1 MTISL
6 SNIVKSFD
14 GNIIFKNI
22 SCTIYD
28 GDKVGLIG
36 VNGVGKTTLIKILMG
51 EEEYDEGVVSITPSY
66 LKIAYLKQLCDIDEN
81 VTVSEKLNSFARA
94 MSTEGNSSNYGKRLR
109 EALINI
115 GFKERDLNKNI
126 GKLSGGEKTRLSL
139 CLVLSENPDVL
150 ILDEPTNHLDLEGI
164 KWLEKFLQ
172 SIDKT
177 LIIISHD
184 RLFLDNTVNK
194 IFHMKEDRIKEYRGN
209 YTDYKRQEEHIKN
222 TLKNTQAKQDREI
235 KKLESLLDERMDWY
249 NKAEESKKINYKR
262 FKGQNRH
269 YKQSSSKHMAVYR
282 SKAIR
287 LTKLKDNR
295 VEVPKDD
302 ECANFNTIGTT
313 LKEEVKVSK
322 YIIKVNRLKKTFGN
336 KVIFNNVAF
345 HVKGRDKIAL
355 MGNNGSGKTTLLKI
369 LLGIEK
375 EDSGTVSLNPSLKIA
390 YFAQEL
396 DNLNLD
402 NNLVEEIRSCGLD
415 KEESMKVLG
424 NFLFKGEDLFRKIE
438 TLSMGEK
445 CRVAF
450 AKLLTKDFNMFIL
463 DEPTNHMDIASK
475 ENIEKALREYEGT
488 IIFVSHDR
496 YFVKT
501 IATRIFSIENQDIK
515 VYEGDYEYYLYKK
528 EEEKLKSKVGISYI
542 NVKDEIIRLECEM
555 AYLTSKL
562 KNKHVDINF
571 NGEDENVERFFY
583 LSQKLREYKSQII
596 G

>member
-6 SNIVKSFD
+6 NNIVKSFD
-14 GNIIFKNI
+14 GNIIFENI

-36 VNGVGKTTLIKILMG
+36 INGVGKTTLIKILMG

-81 VTVSEKLNSFARA
+81 VTVYEKLNSFARA
-94 MSTEGNSSNYGKRLR
+94 MSTEGNSSSYGKKLR

-115 GFKERDLNKNI
+115 GFKERDLNKKI

-164 KWLEKFLQ
+164 KWLEKFLK

-194 IFHMKEDRIKEYRGN
+194 ILHMNENRIKEYKGN
-209 YTDYKRQEEHIKN
+209 YTDYKRQEQHIKN
-222 TLKNTQAKQDREI
+222 TLQNTQDKQDKEI
-235 KKLESLLDERMDWY
+235 KKLESILEKRMDWY
-249 NKAEESKKINYKR
+249 NKAESDKKKVR
-262 FKGQNRH
+262 KLFGKGTR
-269 YKQSSSKHMAVYR
+269 KESSSKHMNVYR
-282 SKAIR
+282 SKTIR
-287 LTKLKDNR
+287 LNKLKENR

-302 ECANFNTIGTT
+302 VSANFNTIGNT
-313 LKEEVKVSK
+313 LKEEVKASK

-355 MGNNGSGKTTLLKI
+355 MGNNGSGKTTLLKM
-369 LLGIEK
+369 LLGLEK
-375 EDSGTVSLNPSLKIA
+375 EDSGTVNLNPSLKIA

-402 NNLVEEIRSCGLD
+402 NNLIEEIRSCGLD
-415 KEESMKVLG
+415 KEGAMRVLG

-450 AKLLTKDFNMFIL
+450 AKLLTKDFNILIL
-463 DEPTNHMDIASK
+463 DEPTNHMDIVSK

-496 YFVKT
+496 YFIKT
-501 IATRIFSIENQDIK
+501 IATRIFSIENHDIK
-515 VYEGDYEYYLYKK
+515 VYEGDYDYYLYKK
-528 EEEKLKSKVGISYI
+528 EEEKIKSKVGINYI

-562 KNKHVDINF
+562 KNKHVDINV
-571 NGEDENVERFFY
+571 NGEDENIERFFY
-583 LSQKLREYKSQII
+583 LSQKLREYKSQVIS
-596 G
+596 

>member
-6 SNIVKSFD
+6 NNIVKSFD

-94 MSTEGNSSNYGKRLR
+94 MSTEGNSSSYGKKLR

-115 GFKERDLNKNI
+115 GFKERDLDKKI

-222 TLKNTQAKQDREI
+222 TLQNTQAKQDREI
-235 KKLESLLDERMDWY
+235 KKLESILEKRMDWY
-249 NKAEESKKINYKR
+249 SKAESDKKKVR
-262 FKGQNRH
+262 KLFGKGSR
-269 YKQSSSKHMAVYR
+269 KESSSKHMSVYR

-287 LTKLKDNR
+287 LNKLKDNR
-295 VEVPKDD
+295 VELPKDD
-302 ECANFNTIGTT
+302 VSANFNTIGNA
-313 LKEEVKVSK
+313 LKEEVKASK

-369 LLGIEK
+369 LLGLEK

-402 NNLVEEIRSCGLD
+402 NNLIEEIRSCGLD
-415 KEESMKVLG
+415 KEGAMRVLG

-450 AKLLTKDFNMFIL
+450 AKLLTKDFNMLIL

-501 IATRIFSIENQDIK
+501 IATRIFSIGNHDIK

-562 KNKHVDINF
+562 NNRHVDIAVNT
-571 NGEDENVERFFY
+571 EDENIERFFY